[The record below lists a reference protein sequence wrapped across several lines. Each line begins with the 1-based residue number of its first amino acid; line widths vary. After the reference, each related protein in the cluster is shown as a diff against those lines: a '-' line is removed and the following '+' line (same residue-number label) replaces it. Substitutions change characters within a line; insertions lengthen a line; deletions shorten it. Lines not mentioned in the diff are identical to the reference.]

1 MAFSIALFLYNA
13 YLSLFE
19 DGILDCEVLSADM
32 ESNIREIN
40 KGYPNLQPLLKE
52 SEKVARYNG

>member
-32 ESNIREIN
+32 ESNIREICIRFCW
-40 KGYPNLQPLLKE
+40 LFS
-52 SEKVARYNG
+52 SENVGVFHDFY